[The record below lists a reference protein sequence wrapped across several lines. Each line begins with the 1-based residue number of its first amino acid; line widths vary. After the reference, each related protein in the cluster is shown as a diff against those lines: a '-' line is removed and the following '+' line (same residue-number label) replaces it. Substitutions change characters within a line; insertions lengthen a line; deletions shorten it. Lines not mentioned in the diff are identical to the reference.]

1 MEPEIKETSAAP
13 NADAALETTVPE
25 AQQPAAEKQE
35 KKKDGPLSWIL
46 TMVITFAAALLFC
59 AFVAQPRYVIGFSMQ
74 NTFQNND
81 FVFIWKLGYQPQFG
95 DVVIANNIAIAAD
108 KREDL
113 IKRVIG
119 VSGDH
124 IVVSNGTVTRNG
136 KKLTEAYIKEQQWDG
151 TNVDLTVPQGQVFLM
166 GDNRN
171 NSTDSRVVG
180 PISCSSIAGKV
191 VLRVYPFDKFG
202 TF

>member
-1 MEPEIKETSAAP
+1 MEPEAKETLTVDSSDAVLEESA
-13 NADAALETTVPE
+13 PE
-25 AQQPAAEKQE
+25 AQQPAVEKQE
-35 KKKDGPLSWIL
+35 KKKDSPLSWIL
-46 TMVITFAAALLFC
+46 TMAITFAAALLFC
-59 AFVAQPRYVIGFSMQ
+59 AFVAQPRYVSGYSMQ

-81 FVFIWKLGYQPQFG
+81 FVFVWKLGYQPQFG
-95 DVVIANNIAIAAD
+95 DVVIANNIAIATD
-108 KREDL
+108 HKEDL

-119 VSGDH
+119 VGGDH

-136 KKLTEAYIKEQQWDG
+136 KKLTEAYIKEQRWDG

-180 PISCSSIAGKV
+180 SINCSDIAGKV